1 MHSAHASHAVL
12 GGSSTCSFLT
22 RFAVDEGQ
30 NHWSSGKLGF
40 GIPPPVRTARLEAQ
54 SSTRH
59 RYSSQIRAYLSSASE
74 ALLPWEYQPVISISF
89 LASKSTLY
97 LTEKT
102 ARKDDHSEYIRN
114 TNMYFC
120 WQRQF
125 MVRAFRLSFNSF
137 WLR

>member
-74 ALLPWEYQPVISISF
+74 ALLPWEYQLFQSAFLPVNPPYTSPKKLHGKMTIGMNTS
-89 LASKSTLY
+89 
-97 LTEKT
+97 EK
-102 ARKDDHSEYIRN
+102 Y
-114 TNMYFC
+114 
-120 WQRQF
+120 
-125 MVRAFRLSFNSF
+125 
-137 WLR
+137 